1 MTRSLRRELSLSVV
15 GISLFAWCLAA
26 ALAYWAV
33 GEQVNERMDAQ
44 LAQTARAMLALSLHE
59 VHEER
64 LFALSEGAE
73 SRFGEAIAPDDWGAG
88 SHEEHNLAFQ
98 VWIERDRLALRSH
111 NAPLLPL
118 SHRNQGFSDV
128 LVNGDPWRVYSI
140 QTADG
145 EIRVQLGERLSVRTA
160 LMNALVAQLI
170 IPLLIFTPLLVAGVS
185 WAVRRALDFL
195 PQASAGLSHP
205 ESPSVDVAHFP
216 EELRPLASALERL
229 LERLEEV
236 RRNERRFTSDA
247 AHELRTPLAAL
258 KTQAEVALRTP
269 DPEQRKQA
277 LRQMI
282 KGVNRATHLIDQLL
296 TLARLSPEHGRADE
310 RPVDLFILAE
320 EVLSELAPE
329 ALDKD
334 IELAL
339 HGRRGCFAWI
349 NREALAV
356 LLRNLV
362 INAIRY
368 TPKGGQVD
376 VEVRETGK
384 HIELMVCDSGPGIP
398 EHERERVFQRFYRGL
413 GTRAPGSGLGLS
425 IVQRI
430 AALNALEVRLGE
442 SVLGGLKVSVH
453 LRRAMRPPPPDQS
466 G

>member
-1 MTRSLRRELSLSVV
+1 MARSLRRELSLSVV

-33 GEQVNERMDAQ
+33 RDQVDERMDAQ

-64 LFALSEGAE
+64 LFALSHEAE
-73 SRFGEAIAPDDWGAG
+73 SRFGEAIDPDDWGPG
-88 SHEEHNLAFQ
+88 NPLEHNLAFQ

-111 NAPLLPL
+111 NAPRLPL
-118 SHRNQGFSDV
+118 SHRNQGFSDA
-128 LVNGDPWRVYSI
+128 LVNGELWRVYSV
-140 QTADG
+140 QTAEG
-145 EIRVQLGERLSVRTA
+145 EIRVQLGERLSSRTA
-160 LMNALVAQLI
+160 LMNTLIAQLV
-170 IPLLIFTPLLVAGVS
+170 IPLLIFTPLLVAGVG

-195 PQASAGLSHP
+195 PQASTGISRL
-205 ESPSVDVAHFP
+205 ESPALEPASFP
-216 EELRPLASALERL
+216 EELQPLASAVERL
-229 LERLEEV
+229 LKRLEEA

-269 DPEQRKQA
+269 DPEQREQA

-339 HGRRGCFAWI
+339 HGRRGGFAWI

-368 TPKGGQVD
+368 TPQGGQVD
-376 VEVRETGK
+376 VEIHEMRE
-384 HIELMVCDSGPGIP
+384 HIDLMVCDSGPGIP

-413 GTRAPGSGLGLS
+413 GNHPPGSGLGLS

-430 AALNALEVRLGE
+430 ATLNGLEVRLGE
-442 SVLGGLKVSVH
+442 SALGGLKVSVH
-453 LRRAMRPPPPDQS
+453 LPRAMRPPPPDQS